1 MNNKRTHAI
10 LMALVGAYIIYIAYS
25 LMEKALSG
33 ANEMP
38 MPAAIAFSAVFVS
51 GGIGAIVYAL
61 KIWKQAMREE
71 ESQKDEV
78 NDIK

>member
-1 MNNKRTHAI
+1 MNKATHAM
-10 LMALVGAYIIYIAYS
+10 LLALVGAYILYLACMLIQ
-25 LMEKALSG
+25 KALSG

-38 MPAAIAFSAVFVS
+38 MAAAIAFTAVFVS
-51 GGIGAIVYAL
+51 GGIGAIAYAL
-61 KIWKQAMREE
+61 KIWKQVKRE

>member
-1 MNNKRTHAI
+1 MNSKRTHAI

-25 LMEKALSG
+25 LMNKALSG

-38 MPAAIAFSAVFVS
+38 MAAAIAFTAVFVS
-51 GGIGAIVYAL
+51 GRIGAIAYAL
-61 KIWKQAMREE
+61 KIWKQVKRE

>member
-1 MNNKRTHAI
+1 MNSKRTHAI

-25 LMEKALSG
+25 LMNKALSG

-38 MPAAIAFSAVFVS
+38 MAAAIAFTAVFVS
-51 GGIGAIVYAL
+51 GGIGAIAYAL
-61 KIWKQAMREE
+61 KIWKQVKRE